1 MKNSLFICL
10 LLVGL
15 TTASSAEASSVI
27 FEPNVITVQTGTT
40 FTLPVAVDPADF
52 PQYTVR
58 LAITF
63 PPDLLE
69 VTSFAFGEN
78 WLAVP
83 QPGYD
88 SINNIRGELI
98 KTGGFPR
105 GFSSPVSFGTI
116 TFRAK
121 VGGDGMIIVGT
132 QSFVLDAENRNTL
145 DFRSQVRIVATAG
158 SPGKA
163 SSVKPPPDLPQG
175 ETNLFDINLIPQVE
189 TSGAGLVSKV
199 APGEFLPLSVKL
211 LNFGNRNK
219 VDVIVSYEITDL
231 SGKVLYSAEET
242 VAVETTATFVKTIQI
257 PFGTTPGRYIAKS
270 AISYQGQV
278 TPATTE
284 FPFTVERKI
293 FGLFQ
298 SDFYRYG
305 SLTLL
310 ISVLMVLL
318 GHALIKH
325 RRKGR
330 FTPFD
335 YSDKPKEE
343 RIYYEIIS
351 DTIGQM
357 RQRAGDRA
365 LDVATHTEGL
375 VVDEKTGRVL
385 ELAGSPA
392 KVVAGLVSGYE
403 KALGKKV
410 SFSFRPEKTDSTPSS
425 NSGQAGSPQ
434 ASL

>member
-1 MKNSLFICL
+1 MGHDLPTMKNSLFIFL

-27 FEPNVITVQTGTT
+27 FEPNVITVQTGKT
-40 FTLPVAVDPADF
+40 FTLPVVIDPLGI

-58 LAITF
+58 LAIVF

-132 QSFVLDAENRNTL
+132 QSFVLDDGNRNTL
-145 DFRSQVRIVATAG
+145 DFRPQVRIVATVG

-199 APGEFLPLSVKL
+199 APGEFLPLAVKL
-211 LNFGNRNK
+211 ANFGNRNK
-219 VDVIVSYEITDL
+219 VDVIVSYVIIDL
-231 SGKVLYSAEET
+231 SGNVIYSAEET
-242 VAVETTATFVKTIQI
+242 VAVETTASFVKTIQI
-257 PFGTTPGRYIAKS
+257 PFETASGRYIAKS
-270 AISYQGQV
+270 SISYQGQV

-284 FPFTVERKI
+284 FPFTVERK
-293 FGLFQ
+293 FLGLFK
-298 SDFYRYG
+298 SDFLRYG
-305 SLTLL
+305 GITVL
-310 ISVLMVLL
+310 ISILMVLL

-343 RIYYEIIS
+343 RIYYEILS

-385 ELAGSPA
+385 KLTDSPA

-403 KALGKKV
+403 HALGKKV
-410 SFSFRPEKTDSTPSS
+410 SFSFRAEKADLLT
-425 NSGQAGSPQ
+425 
-434 ASL
+434 

>member
-1 MKNSLFICL
+1 MKKSLFIFL
-10 LLVGL
+10 LLVGF

-27 FEPNVITVQTGTT
+27 FEPNVITVQNGKM
-40 FTLPVAVDPADF
+40 FTLPVVIDPSGI

-69 VTSFAFGEN
+69 VASFAFREN

-88 SINNIRGELI
+88 SVNNIVGELI
-98 KTGGFPR
+98 KTGGFPK
-105 GFSSPVSFGTI
+105 GFSSPVPFGTI

-121 VGGDGMIIVGT
+121 AGGESMIIVGT
-132 QSFVLDAENRNTL
+132 QSFVLDAENRSTL
-145 DFRSQVRIVATAG
+145 DFRPQVRIVATVG

-163 SSVKPPPDLPQG
+163 SSIKPPPDLPQG
-175 ETNLFDINLIPQVE
+175 EQNLFDINLIPQVE

-211 LNFGNRNK
+211 LNFGNRKK
-219 VDVIVSYEITDL
+219 VDVTITYLITNLD
-231 SGKVLYSAEET
+231 GKVIYSAEET

-257 PFGTTPGRYIAKS
+257 PFETTPGRYIAKS
-270 AISYQGQV
+270 SIAYQDQV
-278 TPATTE
+278 APATTE
-284 FPFTVERKI
+284 FPFVVERKI
-293 FGLFQ
+293 LGLFQ

-305 SLTLL
+305 GITLL
-310 ISVLMVLL
+310 ISILMVLL

-343 RIYYEIIS
+343 RIDYEILS

-385 ELAGSPA
+385 KLTDSPA

-410 SFSFRPEKTDSTPSS
+410 SFSLRPDKTDSTSS
-425 NSGQAGSPQ
+425 PLAD
-434 ASL
+434 L